1 MPDRPETTRPRR
13 GRPSLGK
20 PVLVVL
26 GELEVAHAK
35 RLGEGVIAEGVR
47 RALRA
52 VSGMSV
58 AEVAH
63 LAEEGAA
70 RPAPTKDGSWA
81 CQIL

>member
-1 MPDRPETTRPRR
+1 MPDPSATKPRR

-26 GELEVAHAK
+26 GELEVAQAK

-58 AEVAH
+58 AEAAQ
-63 LAEEGAA
+63 LAEDGAA
-70 RPAPTKDGSWA
+70 RSAQTKDDSRE
-81 CQIL
+81 